1 MPFEGRC
8 ISGRRCSPINFSEEE
23 KRRPKIR
30 LRSQFMK
37 TMAIVVVVVVCLF
50 VCFYNKNDRLVIYL
64 HTCW

>member
-37 TMAIVVVVVVCLF
+37 TMAIVVVVVVSLF

-64 HTCW
+64 DTCW